1 LDGSSLIPESPR
13 TDRRTF
19 HKIASVF
26 FGSILGLVLT
36 IPGAA
41 FILSPVLK
49 KRNEDTSDS
58 ADDGFRPVAKLSDLE
73 DGIPRVFP
81 ILGKT
86 VDAWVRYP
94 EEPIGAVWVIRNGK
108 EVTAFSAECP
118 HLGCAVGL
126 GPDGN
131 SFYCPCHT
139 SSFAFDG
146 KAKNA
151 IPPRGMDSL
160 EVNMAKSPSGDDPE
174 IRVKFLRFRTAVP
187 EKTPLA

>member
-1 LDGSSLIPESPR
+1 MGASPPSTRTLD

-19 HKIASVF
+19 HKVASIF
-26 FGSILGLVLT
+26 LGSILGVVLSV
-36 IPGAA
+36 PGVA
-41 FILSPVLK
+41 FVLSPILK
-49 KRNEDTSDS
+49 RSEGAEDDS
-58 ADDGFRPVAKLSDLE
+58 GSDGFQPIAKISDLE
-73 DGIPRVFP
+73 EGIPRVFP

-86 VDAWVRYP
+86 TDAWVKYP
-94 EEPIGAVWVIRNGK
+94 EEPIGAVWVIRKGQ
-108 EVTAFSAECP
+108 EVKAFSADCP

-146 KAKNA
+146 AAQNK

-160 EVNMAKSPSGDDPE
+160 EVKTAPSPSGDDPE
-174 IRVKFLRFRTAVP
+174 IRVKFQRFRTAIP

>member
-1 LDGSSLIPESPR
+1 MGASPPTPPPLE

-19 HKIASVF
+19 HKIGSVLL
-26 FGSILGLVLT
+26 GSILGLVLSV
-36 IPGAA
+36 PGVA
-41 FILSPVLK
+41 FVLSPILK
-49 KRNEDTSDS
+49 KTDES
-58 ADDGFRPVAKLSDLE
+58 AEESGDGFQPIAKISDLE
-73 DGIPRVFP
+73 EGIPRVFP

-86 VDAWVRYP
+86 TDAWVKYP
-94 EEPIGAVWVIRNGK
+94 EEPIGAVWVIRKG
-108 EVTAFSAECP
+108 EDVTAYSAECP

-146 KAKNA
+146 TAQNK

-160 EVNMAKSPSGDDPE
+160 EVKLAPSPSGDDPE
-174 IRVKFLRFRTAVP
+174 IRVKFQRFRTAIP

>member
-1 LDGSSLIPESPR
+1 MDGSSLNPDTPK

-19 HKIASVF
+19 HKVASVL
-26 FGSILGLVLT
+26 FGSILGLVLA

-41 FILSPVLK
+41 FVLSPVLK
-49 KRNEDTSDS
+49 RTEDAGDTGG
-58 ADDGFRPVAKLSDLE
+58 DDGFRPIAKLSDLE
-73 DGIPRVFP
+73 EGIPRVFP

-86 VDAWVRYP
+86 TDAWVRYP
-94 EEPIGAVWVIRNGK
+94 EEPIGSVWIIRHGK
-108 EVTAFSAECP
+108 DVTAYSAECP

-139 SSFAFDG
+139 SSFGFDG

-160 EVNMAKSPSGDDPE
+160 DVKLTASPSGDDPE

>member
-1 LDGSSLIPESPR
+1 MDGSSLNHGAAG

-19 HKIASVF
+19 HKIASVL

-41 FILSPVLK
+41 FVLSPVLK
-49 KRNEDTSDS
+49 RSDASADTG
-58 ADDGFRPVAKLSDLE
+58 DDGFRPIAKISDLE

-81 ILGKT
+81 ILGKST
-86 VDAWVRYP
+86 DAWVRYP
-94 EEPIGAVWVIRNGK
+94 EEPIGAVWVIRKGTD
-108 EVTAFSAECP
+108 VTAFSAECP

-139 SSFAFDG
+139 SSFGFDG
-146 KAKNA
+146 QAKNA

-160 EVNMAKSPSGDDPE
+160 DVKLAKSPSGDDPE

-187 EKTPLA
+187 EKTPLV